1 MSDES
6 VKCFFCNDT
15 GYAVRYGVEEECRNC
30 DVHSRKK
37 GGGVIKS
44 LTVTTDEEREQWIKM
59 LKIASDYHFDM
70 GAQFEPEIKSI
81 NGDTKEERVAQVH
94 RAWGKAIQEAADLI
108 SFWEIESAPEV
119 RTPPARNITKEIKN
133 DKSK

>member
-1 MSDES
+1 MSDEN

-15 GYAVRYGVEEECRNC
+15 GYAVRYGVEEDCRNC
-30 DVHSRKK
+30 DFHSRKR
-37 GGGVIKS
+37 GGGGIIKK
-44 LTVTTDEEREQWIKM
+44 LTVTTDKEREQWIKM

-81 NGDTKEERVAQVH
+81 NGDTKEEKVAQVH

-108 SFWEIESAPEV
+108 SFWEIESATEV
-119 RTPPARNITKEIKN
+119 RTPPARNVTKEIDNAK
-133 DKSK
+133 

>member
-1 MSDES
+1 MDDGN

-15 GYAVRYGVEEECRNC
+15 GYAVRYGVEEQCRNC
-30 DVHSRKK
+30 DVHSRK
-37 GGGVIKS
+37 GGGIIKS

-81 NGDTKEERVAQVH
+81 NGDTKEEKVAQIH
-94 RAWGKAIQEAADLI
+94 RAWGKAIQEAAALI
-108 SFWEIESAPEV
+108 SFWEIEGATEV
-119 RTPPARNITKEIKN
+119 LTPPARNITKEIEN
-133 DKSK
+133 AN

>member
-1 MSDES
+1 M
-6 VKCFFCNDT
+6 
-15 GYAVRYGVEEECRNC
+15 EE
-30 DVHSRKK
+30 VA
-37 GGGVIKS
+37 
-44 LTVTTDEEREQWIKM
+44 
-59 LKIASDYHFDM
+59 KI
-70 GAQFEPEIKSI
+70 
-81 NGDTKEERVAQVH
+81 H

>member
-1 MSDES
+1 MDDGN

-15 GYAVRYGVEEECRNC
+15 GYAVRYGVEEQCRNC
-30 DVHSRKK
+30 DVHSRK
-37 GGGVIKS
+37 GGGIIKS

-81 NGDTKEERVAQVH
+81 NGDTKEEKVAQVH

-108 SFWEIESAPEV
+108 SFWEIESATEV
-119 RTPPARNITKEIKN
+119 RTPPARNVTKEIDNAK
-133 DKSK
+133 

>member
-1 MSDES
+1 MVNKGKLNCTLCSGRGYEQQYGSD
-6 VKCFFCNDT
+6 VPC
-15 GYAVRYGVEEECRNC
+15 
-30 DVHSRKK
+30 SRCSPTSSGGSIKK
-37 GGGVIKS
+37 
-44 LTVTTDEEREQWIKM
+44 LTVTSDNEREQWIKL

-119 RTPPARNITKEIKN
+119 RTPPARDITKEIKN
-133 DKSK
+133 AKSK